1 MTDEEL
7 KEFEELKKQL
17 AEKENTIKSLQE
29 DSKNINEKF
38 TKLEEEFNKLKESS
52 RDDSDDPMEK
62 GAPFKAKDPDEEFAE
77 LMKQMFKE

>member
-7 KEFEELKKQL
+7 KEFEELKSQL

-29 DSKNINEKF
+29 DSKNSTEKLA
-38 TKLEEEFNKLKESS
+38 KLEEEFNKFKEQGK
-52 RDDSDDPMEK
+52 DESDDLMEK
-62 GAPFKAKDPDEEFAE
+62 GAPFKVKDPDEEFAD